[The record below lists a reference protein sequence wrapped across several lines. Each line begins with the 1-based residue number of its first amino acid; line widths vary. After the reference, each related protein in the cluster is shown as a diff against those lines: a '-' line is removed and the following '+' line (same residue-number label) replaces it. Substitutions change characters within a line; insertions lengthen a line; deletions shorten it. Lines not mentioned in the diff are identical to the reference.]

1 MTCTYPILCLLDQLI
16 RKAVINKSAGAFI
29 TFWSGLGTA
38 HILGEITQVLK
49 FESHAKELVLLFQ
62 GFYLLIFGS
71 HFLLQKHQHLKRP
84 QSVLRDVVGKL
95 QLFEREM
102 EGSKRLQRCVN
113 DDNDIKGSLTC
124 ISLLIINIHHPSAS
138 MHSVRASVNVPR
150 SCRNCSFRAHIS
162 AAISSRSYLAR
173 LAFTVFG
180 VNIYSTFRVV
190 RVFTSVLKLHDF
202 NFNICS

>member
-1 MTCTYPILCLLDQLI
+1 MLELSSP
-16 RKAVINKSAGAFI
+16 
-29 TFWSGLGTA
+29 SGLDWAQRTYRWNNPS
-38 HILGEITQVLK
+38 T
-49 FESHAKELVLLFQ
+49 ESHAKELVLLFQ

-84 QSVLRDVVGKL
+84 QSVLRDVVRKL

-102 EGSKRLQRCVN
+102 KGSKSLQRCVN

-138 MHSVRASVNVPR
+138 MHSVRASVHVPQ

-173 LAFTVFG
+173 LAFIRSKYIVHSGWCEFSP
-180 VNIYSTFRVV
+180 V
-190 RVFTSVLKLHDF
+190 
-202 NFNICS
+202 C